1 MEKRRC
7 LSKFIS
13 KPYERNKWIN
23 FFLQKL
29 NQKQKKVGLA
39 TMGIPSSIDFILD
52 GLNVKRFFQQITGGV
67 EVVKGKPDPEIFLKT
82 LDKLQIEGKDAMVV
96 EDSIGGIKAALAAG
110 IKVVGITTT
119 HSKEELLDN
128 GCFQVIDD
136 YSHIEIG

>member
-1 MEKRRC
+1 
-7 LSKFIS
+7 
-13 KPYERNKWIN
+13 
-23 FFLQKL
+23 
-29 NQKQKKVGLA
+29 
-39 TMGIPSSIDFILD
+39 MGIPSSIDFILD